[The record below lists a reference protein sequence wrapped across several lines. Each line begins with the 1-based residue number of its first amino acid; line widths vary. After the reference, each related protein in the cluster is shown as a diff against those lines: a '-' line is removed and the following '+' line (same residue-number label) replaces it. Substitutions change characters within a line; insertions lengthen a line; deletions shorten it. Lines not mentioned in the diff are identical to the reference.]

1 MGAWLALVDSD
12 WQAKKGNRFAPLEVS
27 FLRRA
32 SDICVELFG
41 VFVEKFRSLNY
52 LFSLLIRQNTKHEL
66 NAFTLS
72 CHSLLL

>member
-52 LFSLLIRQNTKHEL
+52 LS
-66 NAFTLS
+66 AY
-72 CHSLLL
+72 

>member
-1 MGAWLALVDSD
+1 MGAWLALGDAD

-27 FLRRA
+27 CLRLEL
-32 SDICVELFG
+32 DVCVELFE

-52 LFSLLIRQNTKHEL
+52 LFTLLIRQNTKHEL

-72 CHSLLL
+72 CRSLLL

>member
-1 MGAWLALVDSD
+1 MGAWLALVNGD
-12 WQAKKGNRFAPLEVS
+12 WQAKKVNRFAPLEVS
-27 FLRRA
+27 CLRLA
-32 SDICVELFG
+32 PYICVELFG

-72 CHSLLL
+72 CRSLLL